1 MNMLKRIL
9 FATICC
15 AFVAAACAPSPSP
28 TVATSSGGEANSS
41 AASCLAGTW
50 KVDQQAYA
58 SYMTTVMGMAD
69 ITVTN
74 IDKPFYYV
82 IGDDSTFSVY
92 MDEITITEELA
103 QPSGAPNIMTITM
116 NATIPGEYSAVAPS
130 SDTSHDG
137 WLNFTAGVNAHVI
150 VTSVTLNG
158 QEIITTGVTTRDFVD
173 PSRFTAVGWDCS
185 GNTLSLSPII
195 PGAVESSFTLT
206 RDDTWTPP
214 TP

>member
-1 MNMLKRIL
+1 MLKRIL

-15 AFVAAACAPSPSP
+15 AFVAAACAPSSSP
-28 TVATSSGGEANSS
+28 TAATGSGGEANSA

-50 KVDQQAYA
+50 KVDQQVYA
-58 SYMTTVMGMAD
+58 TYMTTVIGMAD

-82 IGDDSTFSVY
+82 IGDDGTFSVY

-103 QPSGAPNIMTITM
+103 QPSGTPNLMTITM
-116 NATIPGEYSAVAPS
+116 NATIPGEYSETAPA
-130 SDTSHDG
+130 SDTPRAG
-137 WLNFTAGVNAHVI
+137 WLIFKAGVNAHVI

-158 QEIITTGVTTRDFVD
+158 QEIVTTGVTTRDFVD

-185 GNTLSLSPII
+185 ANTLTLSPII
-195 PGAVESSFTLT
+195 PGAVESSFTLL

-214 TP
+214 NP